1 LQPAACPPLA
11 NGPRLYAVG
20 AVSCAGR
27 EAVERNAA
35 LRLLQA
41 LHRELDG
48 DANVLVAGG
57 TPSVKKKESSAII
70 PRRR

>member
-1 LQPAACPPLA
+1 
-11 NGPRLYAVG
+11 
-20 AVSCAGR
+20 
-27 EAVERNAA
+27 